1 MKRAIFQRFILI
13 VSLALILC
21 GSIFSAAISRII
33 LERTEEN
40 MLYTVKITDH
50 SLDYEGN
57 LKEQVDK
64 LRLIEGNEKTR
75 FTVINMDGKVIADSE
90 IADSSVMKNHIDRK
104 EVKEALAKGLGF
116 ATRKSE
122 TLKIPMLYVA
132 IISKNH
138 QYIIRMA
145 IPFSGV
151 EQYAGLLIPAIFISI
166 GVSLLVSVFIANRF
180 AVSVTKPLNE
190 IAAELNKLSQDKPD
204 FQFKN
209 YKYDEMNVIADTT
222 MKMSRSVKESMDR
235 IEFERMVRQ
244 EFFSNAS
251 HELKTPLTSVRGYLE
266 LLENNIVA
274 DENMKKDFLARIKK
288 ETINMTSLINDIL
301 MISRLETKEAEV
313 TLSDVRLAPLV
324 KEVCTSLEPLAQEYQ
339 VTVTT
344 NCRPLMMYAN
354 TQQLRELFNNLIIN
368 AIKYNKPGG
377 SVCVTVTAE
386 QNEIIITVEDTGV
399 GIPENA
405 KVRIFERFYRV
416 DKGRSKKVGGT
427 GLGLSIVKHI
437 VNYYNGTI
445 EVSSKVGEGTTF
457 TVRLPKHSELLP
469 DNKVI
474 REDREDGHSHI

>member
-1 MKRAIFQRFILI
+1 
-13 VSLALILC
+13 
-21 GSIFSAAISRII
+21 
-33 LERTEEN
+33 
-40 MLYTVKITDH
+40 
-50 SLDYEGN
+50 
-57 LKEQVDK
+57 
-64 LRLIEGNEKTR
+64 
-75 FTVINMDGKVIADSE
+75 
-90 IADSSVMKNHIDRK
+90 
-104 EVKEALAKGLGF
+104 
-116 ATRKSE
+116 
-122 TLKIPMLYVA
+122 
-132 IISKNH
+132 
-138 QYIIRMA
+138 MA

-151 EQYAGLLIPAIFISI
+151 EQYAGLLIPAIIISSGITLIVSIFIS
-166 GVSLLVSVFIANRF
+166 NRF
-180 AVSVTKPLNE
+180 AGSVTKPLNE
-190 IAAELNKLSQDKPD
+190 IAEELNKLSQDKPE
-204 FQFKN
+204 FHFKK
-209 YKYDEMNVIADTT
+209 YKYNEMNVIADTT
-222 MKMSRSVKESMDR
+222 MKMSQSVKESMNR

-266 LLENNIVA
+266 LLENNIVS

-324 KEVCTSLEPLAQEYQ
+324 KEVCTSLEPLAKEYQ
-339 VTVTT
+339 VSIST

-368 AIKYNKPGG
+368 AIKYNKPEGKVG
-377 SVCVTVTAE
+377 VTVTTE

-399 GIPENA
+399 GIPESA

-445 EVSSKVGEGTTF
+445 EVQSKIGEGTKF
-457 TVRLPKHSELLP
+457 IVRLPKQLEQLP
-469 DNKVI
+469 EQVDKT
-474 REDREDGHSHI
+474 D